1 MAKMQMLVELD
12 YDEDLWHSGNNE
24 EEWDWFINH
33 LLKDDLILHSN
44 LVGDFVGSLTLVEV
58 LSDTNA
64 LD

>member
-12 YDEDLWHSGNNE
+12 YDDNLWHGDNE

-44 LVGDFVGSLTLVEV
+44 LVGDFVGALTLVEV